1 MAGVNLIAADARRVH
16 TLVFTQEI
24 MPKSPLPSSLN
35 VETFPAQPGGPFPE
49 QGYSQYSAS
58 SYLWAACFSGGGPR
72 SFAASLGQMRGL
84 NAVGVLPFFGAI
96 SCVSGGSWFGV
107 PFSFA
112 PADSFSVTEL
122 LGDVTA
128 PGDITLGGL
137 QSIPD
142 TCLGSALLNLTD
154 LALEAEIAYYLWEYH
169 RGKLPFDKIWARI
182 LNDLILAPFALDDKS
197 TYFSL
202 DLATVNQ
209 IVANNPGLAQ
219 TNFYTLRDNQPY
231 IFAGGTQIYPSAAA
245 SPRGDLVRSLP
256 PARSRAARGAVG
268 LTGQILRHFEYSPA
282 YVGTSQLFSGAGC
295 GGADFGGGFLQSF
308 GFDSPAPTSAPQQNL
323 AQVTTP
329 AFQFLLSDVIGS
341 SSAAIAGFLD
351 EYGLDAV
358 FPEFSY
364 WPLVDI
370 GQEEAC
376 TYSFGDGGI
385 LENTGIVSLLR
396 RQYKVIFAF
405 VNSPYPVGS
414 TEDGC
419 YKGVDGQI
427 TRLFGFIPPND
438 FGNSQDTQIFPSGQ
452 FDTVLS
458 GLTQSKQAKGIVFAA
473 GAFTIQTP
481 NNFGLEPYAGD
492 GQVLIFWMYN
502 DLNQSWASQL
512 NGDVQKLLGSSD
524 PFNYLANFPNYNT
537 VGQNDFELLL
547 LSPQQINLLA
557 DMWSYN
563 IISGFT
569 NQTDHVFGVS
579 LERPGRS

>member
-1 MAGVNLIAADARRVH
+1 
-16 TLVFTQEI
+16 
-24 MPKSPLPSSLN
+24 N

-49 QGYSQYSAS
+49 QDNPRYSAS
-58 SYLWAACFSGGGPR
+58 SGLWAACFSGGGPR

-112 PADSFSVTEL
+112 PDSFSVDEL
-122 LGDVTA
+122 LGEVTA
-128 PGDITLGGL
+128 PGDITVGGL

-154 LALEAEIAYYLWEYH
+154 FALDKKVAYYLYEYAA
-169 RGKLPFDKIWARI
+169 GYLPFDKIWARI
-182 LNDLILAPFALDDKS
+182 LNDLLLTPFALNDTS

-202 DLATVNQ
+202 DSDTVNQ

-231 IFAGGTQIYPSAAA
+231 VFACGTQVYPSAAT
-245 SPRGDLVRSLP
+245 SPRGDLVRSLH
-256 PARSRAARGAVG
+256 PARSKAARGAVG
-268 LTGQILRHFEYSPA
+268 LSGQFFRHFEYSPG
-282 YVGTSQLFSGAGC
+282 YVGTPQLFSGAGC
-295 GGADFGGGFLQSF
+295 GGADIGGGFLQSF
-308 GFDSPAPTSAPQQNL
+308 GFDSPSPASPPQQNV

-329 AFQFLLSDVIGS
+329 AFPFLLSDAIGS
-341 SSAAIAGFLD
+341 SSAAIAAYLD
-351 EYGLDAV
+351 QYGLDAV

-364 WPLVDI
+364 WPMVDI
-370 GQEEAC
+370 GQEETC

-414 TEDGC
+414 AEDGC
-419 YKGVDGQI
+419 HKGVDGQI
-427 TRLFGFIPPND
+427 TRLFGFNPPND
-438 FGNSQDTQIFPSGQ
+438 FVNSQDTQIFPSAQ
-452 FDTVLS
+452 FDMVRS
-458 GLTQSKQAKGIVFAA
+458 GLIQSKAAGGVVFAA

-481 NNFGLEPYAGD
+481 NSFELAPYPGS
-492 GQVLIFWMYN
+492 GEVLIFWMYN
-502 DLNQSWASQL
+502 DLNKSWANQL
-512 NGDVQKLLGSSD
+512 PGDVRALLGSTAPWD
-524 PFNYLANFPNYNT
+524 YMKNFPNYDT

-547 LSPQQINLLA
+547 LSAQQINLLA

-569 NQTDHVFGVS
+569 GTDQAFGVS
-579 LERPGRS
+579 LERPVRS

>member
-1 MAGVNLIAADARRVH
+1 
-16 TLVFTQEI
+16 
-24 MPKSPLPSSLN
+24 MPKPTSLPSSLN

-49 QGYSQYSAS
+49 QNNPRYSAS
-58 SYLWAACFSGGGPR
+58 SGLWAACFSGGGPR

-84 NAVGVLPFFGAI
+84 NAAGVLPFFGAI

-112 PADSFSVTEL
+112 PDSFSVAEL
-122 LGDVTA
+122 LGEVTA
-128 PGDITLGGL
+128 PGDITVAGL

-142 TCLGSALLNLTD
+142 TCLGTALLNLTD
-154 LALEAEIAYYLWEYH
+154 SALEAEVAYYLYQYG
-169 RGKLPFDKIWARI
+169 RGYVPFDKIWARI
-182 LNDLILAPFALDDKS
+182 LNDLILAPFALDDTS

-231 IFAGGTQIYPSAAA
+231 VFAGGTQIYPSAATL
-245 SPRGDLVRSLP
+245 PRGDLVRALP
-256 PARSRAARGAVG
+256 PARSKAARGAVG
-268 LTGQILRHFEYSPA
+268 LTGQFFRHFEYSPA

-295 GGADFGGGFLQSF
+295 GGADFGGGFLQTF
-308 GFDSPAPTSAPQQNL
+308 GFDSPAPTSPPQQNV

-329 AFQFLLSDVIGS
+329 SFQFLLSDAIGS
-341 SSAAIAGFLD
+341 SSAAIAAYLD

-364 WPLVDI
+364 WPMVKI

-376 TYSFGDGGI
+376 TYSFGDGGV

-405 VNSPYPVGS
+405 VNSPYPIGS
-414 TEDGC
+414 SEDGC

-427 TRLFGFIPPND
+427 TRLFGFNPPNN
-438 FGNSQDTQIFPSGQ
+438 FGNSQNTQIFPSAQ
-452 FDTVLS
+452 FATVLA
-458 GLTQSKQAKGIVFAA
+458 GLTQSKAAGGVVFAA
-473 GAFTIQTP
+473 GNFTIQTP
-481 NNFGLEPYAGD
+481 NSFDLAPYPGS
-492 GQVLIFWMYN
+492 GEVLIFWLYN
-502 DLNQSWASQL
+502 DLNKSWANQL
-512 NGDVQKLLGSSD
+512 PRNVRALLSSTD
-524 PFNYLANFPNYNT
+524 PFNYMANFPNYDT
-537 VGQNDFELLL
+537 VGQNDFELLW

-569 NQTDHVFGVS
+569 QTDQAFGLS
-579 LERPGRS
+579 LERPPRS